1 VDAIRID
8 DIFEVLGD
16 RLGNIL
22 GSAEGVK
29 CLAEGRPKV
38 REQTDCR
45 VVLAWFHIRRHS
57 LNKDGQEFDEICV
70 TISAM
75 ELPATFRW
83 SFSSAAGP
91 LR

>member
-1 VDAIRID
+1 MNAIRID

-16 RLGNIL
+16 RLGDIL
-22 GSAEGVK
+22 DSAEGVK
-29 CLAEGRPKV
+29 GVAEGRPKV
-38 REQTDCR
+38 CEQTNCR
-45 VVLAWFHIRRHS
+45 VFLAWFHVRRHS

-70 TISAM
+70 TISPM

-83 SFSSAAGP
+83 SFSSAASP